1 MVRPD
6 AIKLC
11 VIGSVMAGK
20 TTLVNSLLQLNCLP
34 IDPKD
39 RTAGIE
45 IHRVHI
51 PGVGKVTIWD
61 FGAQLT
67 FHSAHGLFFR
77 RFNTVFFLVLPIR
90 KEDTSEESLL
100 VEGRYWCA
108 FSKASLRPLPMQS
121 ASLIHLFI
129 VFNLID
135 LSEEARIEMSFKLNR
150 VFETLQSEF
159 GDTFQVSHVVEMD
172 CSQSQSAGMADC
184 RNRLRSV
191 REEMLVVMNET
202 P

>member
-1 MVRPD
+1 
-6 AIKLC
+6 
-11 VIGSVMAGK
+11 MAGK

-77 RFNTVFFLVLPIR
+77 RSNTVFFLVLPIR

-100 VEGRYWCA
+100 VKGRYWCA
-108 FSKASLRPLPMQS
+108 FSKASLRPLPMES
-121 ASLIHLFI
+121 ALIHLFI

-135 LSEEARIEMSFKLNR
+135 LSEEARTEMSFKLNR

-172 CSQSQSAGMADC
+172 CSQSHSAAMTDC

-191 REEMLVVMNET
+191 REEMLEVMNET
-202 P
+202 L